1 MDCGLPTKECFLTPQ
16 NVSEGKF
23 IVPSPKIGS
32 NKPKE
37 ERKSNYDPHFSGGS
51 KASRFGS
58 FNPTLVEERLFDFWN
73 QRDISQ
79 QNEFGKETLTSHTL
93 MSEIL
98 TDRFTLIQGNFFL
111 LSQLELYNNNNYR
124 TLK

>member
-32 NKPKE
+32 SKPKE

-58 FNPTLVEERLFDFWN
+58 FNSTLVEERLFDFWN

-111 LSQLELYNNNNYR
+111 S
-124 TLK
+124 